1 MQTEQ
6 RASTLALLGLLAAA
20 SPGAWAACASSWTG
34 AAGGNLVSTIEA
46 ETGTKAGTMTNQ
58 ADAAAS
64 GGTFV
69 GGTSGSDNT
78 TEDTSCTGSNRGCDT
93 LSFTPATTGNY
104 KIGARVKAP
113 TGSDNSFYFWVT
125 GVNDCS
131 GGSEAKW
138 SINTTGSSYADYYV
152 TNDDATDQA
161 DTSGNARVYYFTAG
175 TAYSLVFRVR
185 EGGTRLDRVYLY
197 LDPADAAAPTNTPT
211 PSNTFTPVPASGT
224 GLCGGYYSNMA
235 MTGTATGLTTT
246 GVSYNWVASSPTA
259 MSLPGVDGYSARYF
273 GQIQFPWPGNY
284 QITVGSDDGSRV
296 FLGCIS
302 CPAYIGLT
310 YTALNSWI
318 DQSYTE
324 YTGAAINVTGG
335 AKYNIMVDYY
345 EHNTNAE
352 IELKWSNDNALL
364 GTPVVVPQNRLYT
377 TGACN
382 TVIPTNTNTP
392 STPVPTATPTPT
404 PVPVWM
410 GLPASERLYGLE
422 YIPFPVTSTSTNS
435 FTDLSTPAGTAA
447 GNNIAQN
454 TARYRLVIQN
464 APFSPLQVETRIGP
478 YGVTCTTGYWNINDY
493 AGSSELTL
501 PDRPQNL
508 STTYAWLVD
517 PTDPTT
523 AVPITERYDV
533 MGDPRYVPYADM
545 LSLPAGQPF
554 GDNYNWYF
562 KNIGDSTKADYQ
574 AEYVPFLTQANNDL
588 YNGGPNSDVPRQMM
602 LWRQGIARTFSI
614 YTSMTGFSN
623 YYIGIGGEI
632 GGDSANKLPSSVV
645 AVDGPWSSTSVT
657 TNSGHNEITG
667 STTLVRMTGTASS
680 TGGWISR
687 PWLGELWP
695 DVAYASDWASPQGVS
710 WSANSTWGNLKNPS
724 YSSGGFYRTA
734 WSSATVTGLQTF
746 SNVRHINADPG
757 CATFMNG
764 HGSTG
769 DFGHSYND
777 GYVATWLNDAQV
789 TAQDYNVSIP
799 STFAVA
805 RPFGLNRSN
814 TPPESGRA
822 PYSVN
827 RFALDMYTASTQ
839 TATNTGFYE
848 WGGLA
853 DQRSSAAVRGRWQ
866 VNGVA
871 NGSIGWYIVNGLAPS
886 TDSGINFVA
895 RFALLS
901 CVRTFQE
908 AGAPAAVS
916 YAAAVAPAFT
926 GYFPA
931 NVPTPGPTIA
941 TMNKLGRIQPIPS
954 VKISDPKVN
963 QDLSGYATVNI
974 TWKKRYVRWDMKRYT
989 ENYPCIDDYD
999 SVGNCAP
1006 ANPTSPGNPDLEWH
1020 SLTGTALVFNLKYSL
1035 DNGNNWKSCL
1045 TDSPATPGVYMDT
1058 VDSLSGTAL
1067 NTYTYAWD
1075 VSGIAAGIKLL
1086 RVECYRSNVP
1096 EHYAY
1101 HEISLKT
1108 AP

>member
-1 MQTEQ
+1 MQTMK
-6 RASTLALLGLLAAA
+6 RASLLALLGLVTVGSPRAAQA
-20 SPGAWAACASSWTG
+20 AACASSWTG

-46 ETGTKAGTMTNQ
+46 ETGTTSGTMANR

-64 GGTFV
+64 GGTYV
-69 GGTSGSDNT
+69 GGTSGNDNT
-78 TEDTSCTGSNRGCDT
+78 TVDTSCTGSNRGCDT
-93 LSFTPATTGNY
+93 ISFTPGTTGNY
-104 KIGARVKAP
+104 KIGARVKAAD
-113 TGSDNSFYFWVT
+113 GSNNSFMFFIS
-125 GVNDCS
+125 GVNDCNGQS
-131 GGSEAKW
+131 VQPWK
-138 SINTTGSSYADYYV
+138 INTTGSSYNDFYV
-152 TNDDATDQA
+152 TDDSSSDQTDTA
-161 DTSGNARVYYFTAG
+161 GNARVYYLSAG
-175 TAYSLVFRVR
+175 TAYNLVFRVR

-211 PSNTFTPVPASGT
+211 PSNTYTPVPASGT
-224 GLCGGYYSNMA
+224 GLCGSYYSNTNL
-235 MTGTATGLTTT
+235 TGTATGTTTT
-246 GVSYNWVASSPTA
+246 GVSYSWLTGSPTG
-259 MSLPGVDGYSARYF
+259 MGLPSVDGFSARYS

-296 FLGCIS
+296 YLGCIT

-324 YTGAAINVTGG
+324 YTGASIAVTGG
-335 AKYNIMVDYY
+335 AKYNIVVDFY
-345 EHNTNAE
+345 ERTGDAQ
-352 IELKWSNDNALL
+352 IQLKWSNDNALA
-364 GTPVVVPQNRLYT
+364 GTPVVVPQNRLYN
-377 TGACN
+377 TGPCN
-382 TVIPTNTNTP
+382 PTNTSTP
-392 STPVPTATPTPT
+392 STPVPTPTNTPT

-410 GLPASERLYGLE
+410 GIPPAERLYGLE
-422 YIPFPVTSTSTNS
+422 YIPFPNVSSSSTFN
-435 FTDLSTPAGTAA
+435 DLSYPSGTAA
-447 GNNIAQN
+447 GNDVGKN
-454 TARYRLVIQN
+454 TARYRVVIQN

-493 AGSSELTL
+493 AADTELTL

-523 AVPITERYDV
+523 QVPITERYDV

-554 GDNYNWYF
+554 ANNYNWFF
-562 KNIGDSTKADYQ
+562 KNMGDSTKADYQ
-574 AEYVPFLTQANNDL
+574 AEYAPFLTEADWNL

-602 LWRQGIARTFSI
+602 LWREGIAKSFSI

-645 AVDGPWSSTSVT
+645 AFDGPWSSGSVT

-667 STTLVRMTGTASS
+667 STTLVRMTGTASA
-680 TGGWISR
+680 TAGWISK
-687 PWLGELWP
+687 PWIGELWP
-695 DVAYASDWASPQGVS
+695 DVAYASDWASPAGLGVTYTTN
-710 WSANSTWGNLKNPS
+710 ATWGNLKNPS

-734 WSSATVTGLQTF
+734 WDSADVASLQTF
-746 SNVRHINADPG
+746 DNVRHITADPG

-764 HGSTG
+764 NGSSG
-769 DFGHSYND
+769 NFGHSYND

-789 TAQDYNVSIP
+789 TARDYNVSIP
-799 STFAVA
+799 GTFAVA

-822 PYSVN
+822 PYSTN
-827 RFALDMYTASTQ
+827 RFTLDMYTASTQ

-853 DQRSSAAVRGRWQ
+853 DQRSSAAVRGRW
-866 VNGVA
+866 NG
-871 NGSIGWYIVNGLAPS
+871 NIGWYIVNGLAPS

-908 AGAPAAVS
+908 AGAPDAGEGVFNGKTAKTTLNT
-916 YAAAVAPAFT
+916 A
-926 GYFPA
+926 
-931 NVPTPGPTIA
+931 
-941 TMNKLGRIQPIPS
+941 GRIQPIPS
-954 VKISDPKVN
+954 VKITDPKVN
-963 QDLSGYATVNI
+963 QDLSGYPSVAISWN
-974 TWKKRYVRWDMKRYT
+974 KRYVRWDMARYT

-999 SVGNCAP
+999 SAGGCAP
-1006 ANPTSPGNPDLEWH
+1006 ANPTAKGNPNLEWH

-1045 TDSPATPGVYMDT
+1045 TDAPASPGIYMDT
-1058 VDSLSGTAL
+1058 VDSIPGSAS
-1067 NTYTYAWD
+1067 NTYSYTWD
-1075 VSGIAAGIKLL
+1075 VSAIAPGTKLL
-1086 RVECYRSNVP
+1086 RVECYRANVP
-1096 EHYAY
+1096 QHYAY
-1101 HEISLKT
+1101 HEIALKT